1 MNYKQEATLLNDY
14 ESHDFQHSTDFQHSP
29 DFSEA
34 HIVFICAH
42 QQVIMISFIAC
53 IYRTKSKVVILA
65 MSMLCCAFNFVIY
78 VLLSQFNVLVHT
90 I

>member
-14 ESHDFQHSTDFQHSP
+14 ESHDFQHSP

-65 MSMLCCAFNFVIY
+65 MSMLCCAFNFVI
-78 VLLSQFNVLVHT
+78 FMCC
-90 I
+90 